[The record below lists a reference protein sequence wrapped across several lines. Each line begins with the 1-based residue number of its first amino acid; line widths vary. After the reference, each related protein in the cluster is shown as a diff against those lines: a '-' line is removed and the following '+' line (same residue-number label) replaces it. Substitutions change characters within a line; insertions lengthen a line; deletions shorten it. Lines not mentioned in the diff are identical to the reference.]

1 MTSIAKKQP
10 HSHVSNHIKESPS
23 RKVFRVVNVIVLT
36 ALALV
41 CLLPFI
47 NVIAIS
53 FSNSFYVDSNQV
65 YFWPKGWTTSAYTYI
80 LTRASFWTSF
90 RTSILRVLLGG
101 SLNLFFIIL
110 TAYPLSKSNDKLHFR
125 NVYTWYFF
133 ITMLVSG
140 GMIPNYILVCRTL
153 NLKNSLWALILPG
166 LCGCYNLI
174 LMKNYMNGL
183 PQSIE
188 EAALIDGASHLRT
201 LVQIY
206 LPVSLPAI
214 ATITLFCI
222 VSHWNAWFDGMI
234 YITTPSRV
242 PMQTYLRSILIDMN
256 VADMSADDYE
266 MYAMLANRTV
276 KCSQI
281 IVATIPILCVYPFL
295 QRYFVSGIVL
305 GSVKG

>member
-1 MTSIAKKQP
+1 MLSTINKPTK
-10 HSHVSNHIKESPS
+10 NRIKESNG
-23 RKVFRVVNVIVLT
+23 RRIFRVVNAIVLVL
-36 ALALV
+36 LALI
-41 CLLPFI
+41 CLLPFV

-53 FSNSFYVDSNQV
+53 FSDSFYVDSNQV

-80 LTRASFWTSF
+80 LTRASFWSSF
-90 RTSILRVLLGG
+90 RTSIVRVLLGG
-101 SLNLFFIIL
+101 SLNLLFIIL

-140 GMIPNYILVCRTL
+140 GMIPSYLLIAKLGLRDSIWSLV
-153 NLKNSLWALILPG
+153 LPG
-166 LCGCYNLI
+166 ALPIFNLV
-174 LMKNYMNGL
+174 LMLNFFRQVPTAL
-183 PQSIE
+183 E
-188 EAALIDGASHLRT
+188 EAALIDGAGHLRT

-234 YITTPSRV
+234 YITTPSRI
-242 PMQTYLRSILIDMN
+242 PMQTYLRSVLIDMN
-256 VADMSADDYE
+256 MADMSADDYE
-266 MYAMLANRTV
+266 LYATLANRTV

-281 IVATIPILCVYPFL
+281 IVATIPILCAYPFL

>member
-1 MTSIAKKQP
+1 MLSSVKKP
-10 HSHVSNHIKESPS
+10 LKNHIQESTG
-23 RKVFRVVNVIVLT
+23 RKVFRVVNVIILSL
-36 ALALV
+36 LALL
-41 CLLPFI
+41 CLLPFV

-65 YFWPKGWTTSAYTYI
+65 YFWPKGWTLSAYTYI
-80 LTRASFWTSF
+80 LTRASFWSSF

-140 GMIPNYILVCRTL
+140 GMIPNYLLIAKLGLRDSIWSLV
-153 NLKNSLWALILPG
+153 LPG
-166 LCGCYNLI
+166 ALPVFNLV
-174 LMKNYMNGL
+174 LMLNFFRQVPTAL
-183 PQSIE
+183 E
-188 EAALIDGASHLRT
+188 EAALIDGAGHLRT

-214 ATITLFCI
+214 ATITVFCI

-234 YITTPSRV
+234 YITSPSKV
-242 PMQTYLRSILIDMN
+242 PMQTYLRSVLIDMN
-256 VADMSADDYE
+256 MADMSADDYE
-266 MYAMLANRTV
+266 LYATLANRTV

>member
-10 HSHVSNHIKESPS
+10 RVRAKNHIKESTG
-23 RKVFRVVNVIVLT
+23 RKVFRIVNAVVLT
-36 ALALV
+36 ALALI
-41 CLLPFI
+41 CLLPFV

-101 SLNLFFIIL
+101 GLNLFFIIL

-140 GMIPNYILVCRTL
+140 GMIPNYLLIAKLGLRDTLWSLV
-153 NLKNSLWALILPG
+153 LPG
-166 LCGCYNLI
+166 ALPVFNLV
-174 LMKNYMNGL
+174 LMLNFFRQVPTAL
-183 PQSIE
+183 E
-188 EAALIDGASHLRT
+188 EAALIDGAGHLRT

-266 MYAMLANRTV
+266 LYAMLANRTV

>member
-1 MTSIAKKQP
+1 MLSAVNKPMRNRIQ
-10 HSHVSNHIKESPS
+10 ESTG
-23 RKVFRVVNVIVLT
+23 RKVFRVVNVIVLIL
-36 ALALV
+36 LALI
-41 CLLPFI
+41 CLLPFV

-80 LTRASFWTSF
+80 LTRASFWSSF

-110 TAYPLSKSNDKLHFR
+110 TAYPLSKSNGKLHFR

-140 GMIPNYILVCRTL
+140 GMIPNYLLIAKLGLRDSIWSLV
-153 NLKNSLWALILPG
+153 LPG
-166 LCGCYNLI
+166 ALPVFNLV
-174 LMKNYMNGL
+174 LMLNFFRQVPTAL
-183 PQSIE
+183 E
-188 EAALIDGASHLRT
+188 EAALIDGAGHLRT

-234 YITTPSRV
+234 YITSPSKV
-242 PMQTYLRSILIDMN
+242 PMQTYLRSVLIDMN
-256 VADMSADDYE
+256 MADMSADDYE
-266 MYAMLANRTV
+266 LYATLANRTV

>member
-1 MTSIAKKQP
+1 M
-10 HSHVSNHIKESPS
+10 
-23 RKVFRVVNVIVLT
+23 
-36 ALALV
+36 
-41 CLLPFI
+41 
-47 NVIAIS
+47 
-53 FSNSFYVDSNQV
+53 DSNQV

-90 RTSILRVLLGG
+90 RTSIIRVLLGG

-140 GMIPNYILVCRTL
+140 GMIPNYLLIAKLGLRDTIWSLV
-153 NLKNSLWALILPG
+153 LPG
-166 LCGCYNLI
+166 ALPVFNLV
-174 LMKNYMNGL
+174 LMLNFFRQVPTAL
-183 PQSIE
+183 E
-188 EAALIDGASHLRT
+188 EAALIDGASHMRT

-266 MYAMLANRTV
+266 LYAMLANRTV

>member
-1 MTSIAKKQP
+1 MLSAVNKPTRNRIQ
-10 HSHVSNHIKESPS
+10 ESTG
-23 RKVFRVVNVIVLT
+23 RKVFRVVNVIVLIL
-36 ALALV
+36 LALI
-41 CLLPFI
+41 CLLPFV

-53 FSNSFYVDSNQV
+53 FSDSFYVDSNQV

-80 LTRASFWTSF
+80 LTRASFWSSF

-140 GMIPNYILVCRTL
+140 GMIPNYLLIAKLGLRDSIWSLV
-153 NLKNSLWALILPG
+153 LPG
-166 LCGCYNLI
+166 ALPVFNLV
-174 LMKNYMNGL
+174 LMLNFFRQVPTAL
-183 PQSIE
+183 E
-188 EAALIDGASHLRT
+188 EAALIDGAGHLRT

-234 YITTPSRV
+234 YITSPSKV
-242 PMQTYLRSILIDMN
+242 PMQTYLRSVLIDMN
-256 VADMSADDYE
+256 MADMSADDYE
-266 MYAMLANRTV
+266 LHATLANRTV

>member
-1 MTSIAKKQP
+1 MLSAVNKPTRNRIQ
-10 HSHVSNHIKESPS
+10 ESTG
-23 RKVFRVVNVIVLT
+23 RKVFRVVNVIVLIL
-36 ALALV
+36 LALI
-41 CLLPFI
+41 CLLPFV

-53 FSNSFYVDSNQV
+53 FSDSCYVDSNQV

-80 LTRASFWTSF
+80 LTRASFWSSF

-140 GMIPNYILVCRTL
+140 GMIPNYLLIAKLGLRDSIWSLV
-153 NLKNSLWALILPG
+153 LPG
-166 LCGCYNLI
+166 ALPVFNLV
-174 LMKNYMNGL
+174 LMLNFFRQVPTAL
-183 PQSIE
+183 E
-188 EAALIDGASHLRT
+188 EAALIDGAGHLRT

-234 YITTPSRV
+234 YITSPSKV
-242 PMQTYLRSILIDMN
+242 PMQTYLRSVLIDMN
-256 VADMSADDYE
+256 MADMSADDYE
-266 MYAMLANRTV
+266 LYATLANRTV

>member
-1 MTSIAKKQP
+1 MLSAVNKPTRNRIQ
-10 HSHVSNHIKESPS
+10 ESTG
-23 RKVFRVVNVIVLT
+23 RKVFRVVNVIVLIL
-36 ALALV
+36 LALI
-41 CLLPFI
+41 CLLPFV
-47 NVIAIS
+47 NVIAVS
-53 FSNSFYVDSNQV
+53 FSDSFYVDSNQV

-80 LTRASFWTSF
+80 LTRASFWSSF

-140 GMIPNYILVCRTL
+140 GMIPNYLLIAKLGLRDSIWSLV
-153 NLKNSLWALILPG
+153 LPG
-166 LCGCYNLI
+166 ALPVFNLV
-174 LMKNYMNGL
+174 LMLNFFRQVPTAL
-183 PQSIE
+183 E
-188 EAALIDGASHLRT
+188 EAALIDGAGHLRT

-234 YITTPSRV
+234 YITSPSKV
-242 PMQTYLRSILIDMN
+242 PMQTYLRSVLIDMN
-256 VADMSADDYE
+256 MADMSADDYE
-266 MYAMLANRTV
+266 LYATLANRTV

>member
-1 MTSIAKKQP
+1 MLSAVNKPTRNRIQ
-10 HSHVSNHIKESPS
+10 ESTG
-23 RKVFRVVNVIVLT
+23 RKVFRVVNVIVLIL
-36 ALALV
+36 LALI
-41 CLLPFI
+41 CLLPFV

-53 FSNSFYVDSNQV
+53 FSDSFYVDSNQV

-80 LTRASFWTSF
+80 LTRASFWSSF

-140 GMIPNYILVCRTL
+140 GMIPNYLLIAKLGLRDSIWSLV
-153 NLKNSLWALILPG
+153 LPG
-166 LCGCYNLI
+166 ALPVFTLV
-174 LMKNYMNGL
+174 LMLNFFRQVPTAL
-183 PQSIE
+183 E
-188 EAALIDGASHLRT
+188 EAALIDGAGHLRT

-234 YITTPSRV
+234 YITSPSKV
-242 PMQTYLRSILIDMN
+242 PMQTYLRSVLIDMN
-256 VADMSADDYE
+256 MADMSADDYE
-266 MYAMLANRTV
+266 LYATLANRTV

>member
-1 MTSIAKKQP
+1 MLSAVNKPTRNRIQ
-10 HSHVSNHIKESPS
+10 ESTG
-23 RKVFRVVNVIVLT
+23 RKVFRVVNVIVLIL
-36 ALALV
+36 LALI
-41 CLLPFI
+41 CLLPFV

-53 FSNSFYVDSNQV
+53 FSDSFYVDSNQV

-80 LTRASFWTSF
+80 LTRASFWSSF

-110 TAYPLSKSNDKLHFR
+110 TAYPLSKNNDKLHFR

-140 GMIPNYILVCRTL
+140 GMIPNYLLIAKLGLRDSIWSLV
-153 NLKNSLWALILPG
+153 LPG
-166 LCGCYNLI
+166 ALPVFNLV
-174 LMKNYMNGL
+174 LMLNFFRQVPTAL
-183 PQSIE
+183 E
-188 EAALIDGASHLRT
+188 EAALIDGAGHLRT

-234 YITTPSRV
+234 YITSPSKV
-242 PMQTYLRSILIDMN
+242 PMQTYLRSVLIDMN
-256 VADMSADDYE
+256 MADMSADDYE
-266 MYAMLANRTV
+266 LYATLANRTV

>member
-23 RKVFRVVNVIVLT
+23 RKVCRVVNVIVLT
-36 ALALV
+36 ALALI

-90 RTSILRVLLGG
+90 RTSIIRVLLGG

-140 GMIPNYILVCRTL
+140 GMIPNYLLIAKLGLRDTIWSLV
-153 NLKNSLWALILPG
+153 LPG
-166 LCGCYNLI
+166 ALPVFNLV
-174 LMKNYMNGL
+174 LMLNFFRQVPTAL
-183 PQSIE
+183 E
-188 EAALIDGASHLRT
+188 EAALIDGASHMRT

-266 MYAMLANRTV
+266 LYAMLANRTV

>member
-1 MTSIAKKQP
+1 MTSIAKKQLR
-10 HSHVSNHIKESPS
+10 SHVSNHIKESTG

-36 ALALV
+36 ALALI

-90 RTSILRVLLGG
+90 RTSIIRVLLGG

-140 GMIPNYILVCRTL
+140 GMIPNYLLIAKLGLRDTIWSLV
-153 NLKNSLWALILPG
+153 LPG
-166 LCGCYNLI
+166 ALPVFNLV
-174 LMKNYMNGL
+174 LMLNFFRQVPTAL
-183 PQSIE
+183 E
-188 EAALIDGASHLRT
+188 EAALIDGASHMRT

-222 VSHWNAWFDGMI
+222 VNHWNAWFDGMI

-266 MYAMLANRTV
+266 LYAMLANRTV

>member
-1 MTSIAKKQP
+1 MLSAVNKPTRNRIQ
-10 HSHVSNHIKESPS
+10 ESTG
-23 RKVFRVVNVIVLT
+23 RKVFRVVNVIVLIL
-36 ALALV
+36 LALI
-41 CLLPFI
+41 CLLPFV

-53 FSNSFYVDSNQV
+53 FSDSFYVDSNQV

-80 LTRASFWTSF
+80 LTRASFWSSF

-133 ITMLVSG
+133 VTMLVSG
-140 GMIPNYILVCRTL
+140 GMIPNYLLIAKLGLRDSIWSLV
-153 NLKNSLWALILPG
+153 LPG
-166 LCGCYNLI
+166 ALPVFNLV
-174 LMKNYMNGL
+174 LMLNFFRQVPTAL
-183 PQSIE
+183 E
-188 EAALIDGASHLRT
+188 EAALIDGAGHLRT

-234 YITTPSRV
+234 YITSPSKV
-242 PMQTYLRSILIDMN
+242 PMQTYLRSVLIDMN
-256 VADMSADDYE
+256 MADMSADDYE
-266 MYAMLANRTV
+266 LYATLANRTV

>member
-1 MTSIAKKQP
+1 MLSSVKKP
-10 HSHVSNHIKESPS
+10 SKNHIQESTG
-23 RKVFRVVNVIVLT
+23 RKVFRVVNVIILSL
-36 ALALV
+36 LALL
-41 CLLPFI
+41 CLLPFV

-65 YFWPKGWTTSAYTYI
+65 YFWPKGWTLSAYTYI
-80 LTRASFWTSF
+80 LTRASFWSSF

-140 GMIPNYILVCRTL
+140 GMIPSYLLIAKLGLRDTIWSLV
-153 NLKNSLWALILPG
+153 LPG
-166 LCGCYNLI
+166 ALPVFNLV
-174 LMKNYMNGL
+174 LMLNFFRQVPTAL
-183 PQSIE
+183 E
-188 EAALIDGASHLRT
+188 EAALIDGAGHLRT
-201 LVQIY
+201 LMQIY

-222 VSHWNAWFDGMI
+222 VNHWNAWFDGMI
-234 YITTPSRV
+234 YITSPSKI

-256 VADMSADDYE
+256 MAEMSADDYE
-266 MYAMLANRTV
+266 LYAALANRTV

>member
-10 HSHVSNHIKESPS
+10 RVRAKNHIKESTG
-23 RKVFRVVNVIVLT
+23 RKVFRIVNAVVLT
-36 ALALV
+36 ALALI
-41 CLLPFI
+41 CLLPFV

-101 SLNLFFIIL
+101 GLNLFFIIL

-140 GMIPNYILVCRTL
+140 GMIPNYLLIAKLGLRDSIWSLV
-153 NLKNSLWALILPG
+153 LPG
-166 LCGCYNLI
+166 ALPVFNLV
-174 LMKNYMNGL
+174 LMLNFFRQVPTAL
-183 PQSIE
+183 E
-188 EAALIDGASHLRT
+188 EAALIDGAGHLRT

-266 MYAMLANRTV
+266 LYAMLANRTV

>member
-1 MTSIAKKQP
+1 MTSIAKKQLR
-10 HSHVSNHIKESPS
+10 SHVSNHIKESTG

-36 ALALV
+36 ALALI

-90 RTSILRVLLGG
+90 RTSIIRVLLGG

-140 GMIPNYILVCRTL
+140 GMIPNYLLIAKLGLRDSIWSLV
-153 NLKNSLWALILPG
+153 LPG
-166 LCGCYNLI
+166 ALPVFNLV
-174 LMKNYMNGL
+174 LMLNFFRQVPTAL
-183 PQSIE
+183 E
-188 EAALIDGASHLRT
+188 EAALIDGASHMRT

-266 MYAMLANRTV
+266 LYAMLANRTV

>member
-1 MTSIAKKQP
+1 MLSAVNKPTRNRIQ
-10 HSHVSNHIKESPS
+10 ESTG
-23 RKVFRVVNVIVLT
+23 RKVFRVVNVIVLIL
-36 ALALV
+36 LALI
-41 CLLPFI
+41 CLLPFV

-53 FSNSFYVDSNQV
+53 FSDSFYVDSNQV

-80 LTRASFWTSF
+80 LTRASFWSSF

-110 TAYPLSKSNDKLHFR
+110 TAYPLSKSNAKLHFR

-140 GMIPNYILVCRTL
+140 GMIPNYLLIAKLGLRDSIWSLV
-153 NLKNSLWALILPG
+153 LPG
-166 LCGCYNLI
+166 ALPVFNLV
-174 LMKNYMNGL
+174 LMLNFFRQVPTAL
-183 PQSIE
+183 E
-188 EAALIDGASHLRT
+188 EAALIDGAGHLRT

-234 YITTPSRV
+234 YITSPSKV
-242 PMQTYLRSILIDMN
+242 PMQTYLRSVLIDMN
-256 VADMSADDYE
+256 MADMSADDYE
-266 MYAMLANRTV
+266 LYATLANRTV

>member
-1 MTSIAKKQP
+1 MLSAVNKPTRNRIQ
-10 HSHVSNHIKESPS
+10 ESTG
-23 RKVFRVVNVIVLT
+23 RKVFRVVNVIVLIL
-36 ALALV
+36 LALI
-41 CLLPFI
+41 CLLPFV

-53 FSNSFYVDSNQV
+53 FSDSFYVDSNQV
-65 YFWPKGWTTSAYTYI
+65 YFWPKGWTISAYTYI
-80 LTRASFWTSF
+80 LTRASFWSSF

-140 GMIPNYILVCRTL
+140 GMIPNYLLIAKLGLRDSIWSLV
-153 NLKNSLWALILPG
+153 LPG
-166 LCGCYNLI
+166 ALPVFNLV
-174 LMKNYMNGL
+174 LMLNFFRQVPTAL
-183 PQSIE
+183 E
-188 EAALIDGASHLRT
+188 EAALIDGAGHLRT

-234 YITTPSRV
+234 YITSPSKV
-242 PMQTYLRSILIDMN
+242 PMQTYLRSVLIDMN
-256 VADMSADDYE
+256 MADMSADDYE
-266 MYAMLANRTV
+266 LYATLANRTV

>member
-1 MTSIAKKQP
+1 M
-10 HSHVSNHIKESPS
+10 
-23 RKVFRVVNVIVLT
+23 
-36 ALALV
+36 
-41 CLLPFI
+41 
-47 NVIAIS
+47 
-53 FSNSFYVDSNQV
+53 
-65 YFWPKGWTTSAYTYI
+65 
-80 LTRASFWTSF
+80 
-90 RTSILRVLLGG
+90 
-101 SLNLFFIIL
+101 
-110 TAYPLSKSNDKLHFR
+110 
-125 NVYTWYFF
+125 
-133 ITMLVSG
+133 
-140 GMIPNYILVCRTL
+140 
-153 NLKNSLWALILPG
+153 
-166 LCGCYNLI
+166 
-174 LMKNYMNGL
+174 
-183 PQSIE
+183 
-188 EAALIDGASHLRT
+188 
-201 LVQIY
+201 VQIY

-266 MYAMLANRTV
+266 LYAMLANRTV

>member
-1 MTSIAKKQP
+1 MLSSVKKP
-10 HSHVSNHIKESPS
+10 LKNHIQESTG
-23 RKVFRVVNVIVLT
+23 RKVFRVVNVIILSL
-36 ALALV
+36 LALL
-41 CLLPFI
+41 CLLPFV

-65 YFWPKGWTTSAYTYI
+65 YFWPKGWTLSAYTYI
-80 LTRASFWTSF
+80 LTRASFWSSF

-140 GMIPNYILVCRTL
+140 GMIPSYLLIAKLGLRDTIWSLV
-153 NLKNSLWALILPG
+153 LPG
-166 LCGCYNLI
+166 ALPVFNLV
-174 LMKNYMNGL
+174 LMLNFFRQVPTAL
-183 PQSIE
+183 E
-188 EAALIDGASHLRT
+188 EAALIDGAGHLRT

-222 VSHWNAWFDGMI
+222 VNHWNAWFDGMI
-234 YITTPSRV
+234 YITSPSKI

-256 VADMSADDYE
+256 MAEMSADDYE
-266 MYAMLANRTV
+266 LYAALANRTV

>member
-1 MTSIAKKQP
+1 MLSAVNKPTRNRIQ
-10 HSHVSNHIKESPS
+10 ESTG
-23 RKVFRVVNVIVLT
+23 RKVFRVVNVIVLIL
-36 ALALV
+36 LALI
-41 CLLPFI
+41 CLLPFV

-53 FSNSFYVDSNQV
+53 FSDSFYVDSNQV

-80 LTRASFWTSF
+80 LTRASFWSSF

-140 GMIPNYILVCRTL
+140 GMIPNYLLIAKLGLRDSIWSLV
-153 NLKNSLWALILPG
+153 LPG
-166 LCGCYNLI
+166 ALPVFNLV
-174 LMKNYMNGL
+174 LMLNFFRQVPTAL
-183 PQSIE
+183 E
-188 EAALIDGASHLRT
+188 EAALIDGAGHLRT

-234 YITTPSRV
+234 DITSPSKV
-242 PMQTYLRSILIDMN
+242 PMQTYLRSVLIDMN
-256 VADMSADDYE
+256 MADMSADDYE
-266 MYAMLANRTV
+266 LYATLANRTV

>member
-1 MTSIAKKQP
+1 MLSAVNKPTRNRIQ
-10 HSHVSNHIKESPS
+10 ESTG
-23 RKVFRVVNVIVLT
+23 RKVFRVVNVIVLIL
-36 ALALV
+36 LALI
-41 CLLPFI
+41 CLLPFV

-53 FSNSFYVDSNQV
+53 FSDSFYVDSNQV

-80 LTRASFWTSF
+80 LTRASFWSSF

-125 NVYTWYFF
+125 NVYTRYFF

-140 GMIPNYILVCRTL
+140 GMIPNYLLIAKLGLRDSIWSLV
-153 NLKNSLWALILPG
+153 LPG
-166 LCGCYNLI
+166 ALPVFNLV
-174 LMKNYMNGL
+174 LMLNFFRQVPTAL
-183 PQSIE
+183 E
-188 EAALIDGASHLRT
+188 EAALIDGAGHLRT

-234 YITTPSRV
+234 YITSPSKV
-242 PMQTYLRSILIDMN
+242 PMQTYLRSVLIDMN
-256 VADMSADDYE
+256 MADMSADDYE
-266 MYAMLANRTV
+266 LYATLANRTV

>member
-1 MTSIAKKQP
+1 MLSAVNKPTRNRIQ
-10 HSHVSNHIKESPS
+10 ESTG
-23 RKVFRVVNVIVLT
+23 RKVFRVANVIVLIL
-36 ALALV
+36 LALI
-41 CLLPFI
+41 CLLPFV

-53 FSNSFYVDSNQV
+53 FSDSFYVDSNQV

-80 LTRASFWTSF
+80 LTRASFWSSF

-140 GMIPNYILVCRTL
+140 GMIPNYLLIAKLGLRDSIWSLV
-153 NLKNSLWALILPG
+153 LPG
-166 LCGCYNLI
+166 ALPVFNLV
-174 LMKNYMNGL
+174 LMLNFFRQVPTAL
-183 PQSIE
+183 E
-188 EAALIDGASHLRT
+188 EAALIDGAGHLRT

-214 ATITLFCI
+214 ATITLFRI

-234 YITTPSRV
+234 YITSPSKV
-242 PMQTYLRSILIDMN
+242 PMQTYLRSVLIDMN
-256 VADMSADDYE
+256 MADMSADDYE
-266 MYAMLANRTV
+266 LYATLANRTV

>member
-1 MTSIAKKQP
+1 M
-10 HSHVSNHIKESPS
+10 
-23 RKVFRVVNVIVLT
+23 
-36 ALALV
+36 
-41 CLLPFI
+41 
-47 NVIAIS
+47 
-53 FSNSFYVDSNQV
+53 

-80 LTRASFWTSF
+80 LTRASFWSSF

-140 GMIPNYILVCRTL
+140 GMIPNYLLIAKLGLRDSIWSLV
-153 NLKNSLWALILPG
+153 LPG
-166 LCGCYNLI
+166 ALPVFNLV
-174 LMKNYMNGL
+174 LMLNFFRQVPTAL
-183 PQSIE
+183 E
-188 EAALIDGASHLRT
+188 EAALIDGAGHLRT

-234 YITTPSRV
+234 YITSPSKV
-242 PMQTYLRSILIDMN
+242 PMQTYLRSVLIDMN
-256 VADMSADDYE
+256 MADMSADDYE
-266 MYAMLANRTV
+266 LYATLANRTV